1 MPLTKDR
8 TGNFEGQQCKV
19 LQSVHNIMVVPA
31 QEQNSGKYL
40 FICLPIYSIYQTKTL
55 AFPPAT
61 SPGPLEVCLHEVP
74 CPRLDAY
81 NIEAVPQVT
90 VQYGPDLSTKQT
102 YASTDITYPALK
114 AR

>member
-1 MPLTKDR
+1 M
-8 TGNFEGQQCKV
+8 
-19 LQSVHNIMVVPA
+19 QSSPKWYPRKSKIQENIFLYQYV
-31 QEQNSGKYL
+31 
-40 FICLPIYSIYQTKTL
+40 CLPTVSIKKKAL

-81 NIEAVPQVT
+81 NIETVPQVT

>member
-1 MPLTKDR
+1 M
-8 TGNFEGQQCKV
+8 FAY
-19 LQSVHNIMVVPA
+19 LQ
-31 QEQNSGKYL
+31 YL
-40 FICLPIYSIYQTKTL
+40 SKKTL

-81 NIEAVPQVT
+81 NIETVPQVT